1 MSTNKENEEKE
12 LTDEEKKAK
21 AESEEGLSEDELEGV
36 SGGTGVAR
44 ATGGVGAAGVK
55 PKVGT
60 AIGGGVAPGAAG
72 AYHIKT
78 GNVFPKG
85 NQGMPGGGQQQGQ

>member
-21 AESEEGLSEDELEGV
+21 AEGEEGLSEDELEGV

-44 ATGGVGAAGVK
+44 AVPAAGAIPK
-55 PKVGT
+55 KVGT
-60 AIGGGVAPGAAG
+60 AIGGAAGGVGAG

-78 GNVFPKG
+78 GPVFPKG
-85 NQGMPGGGQQQGQ
+85 NNSMPGGGQQQGG